1 MTTRMNGYLR
11 SCICNHMRKFIMV
24 MRENKLALFEKL
36 VAKKDVRWDI
46 VIHQMSSK
54 DELIGNLAL
63 DLEFI

>member
-1 MTTRMNGYLR
+1 
-11 SCICNHMRKFIMV
+11 MV